1 VPGLIRPLFRSKQKV
16 PNEKNF
22 RGIVE
27 IAKVSYSLLT
37 PKEKAMYALTILLRL
52 AMNGIDLVAVAAT
65 GLLGAI
71 TAAGLSGGSSFFV
84 LGFEVPQPTSQNV
97 LVLFAVIAAL
107 NVLRGGLNILLS
119 RFTTQ
124 VLGTIEIKNSIKV
137 ARYLFSGSLARMKE
151 NSRSRISFIVNTSV
165 NAAFSRVL
173 GAATSIGLEGS
184 LLLAI
189 VGVFFFVDPIATVG
203 VLVYFGIVVVVLQL
217 TTEKRYVRSGREIQ
231 ESAIDTG
238 TAILEMV
245 DAFREIAVL
254 SRQDFFL
261 TRFGE
266 AKKLSVRT
274 GLFLQILKEL
284 PRWIVESGLVI
295 GIFFFVVW
303 QLGRGSLAEGL
314 VAIGIFM
321 AGSFRIMGAL
331 LPIQN
336 KWNDLLVAQ
345 FWVRKAQTIL
355 LQVKDSPELLDSNPF
370 SKVAAE
376 LEIPAAPPDG
386 TGLSV
391 SVEGVTFTHVGLN
404 SPTIK
409 SVSLAIPGGSYAAIV
424 GPSGAGKTTLVDLIL
439 GLYDPDSGLIQIDG
453 MDPRLLREQTPGLIS
468 YVPQRPGLV
477 SGALAENIAL
487 GVAKDLIDAERVRE
501 ALRDAELLEYVE
513 SLPEGIWTDIGEHAD
528 SLSGGQAQR
537 LGLARALYTKP
548 RLIILDEATSALD
561 AATEASIS
569 SSIQALGGDATVIVI
584 AHRLSTI
591 QHADVVHVMEDGRVI
606 ASGTFKQVRQAVP
619 MIEEYVQLMSF
630 DD

>member
-1 VPGLIRPLFRSKQKV
+1 MIRFFQAKRERV

-27 IAKVSYSLLT
+27 IARVSVSLLT
-37 PKEKAMYALTILLRL
+37 PRERFLYSLTVVLRL
-52 AMNGIDLVAVAAT
+52 GMNGIDLVAVAAM

-71 TAAGLSGGSSFFV
+71 TAAGLSGGSSFFIF
-84 LGFEVPQPTSQNV
+84 GIEVPQPTAAN
-97 LVLFAVIAAL
+97 VIALFGIIAGL
-107 NVLRGGLNILLS
+107 NLLRGGLNILLA
-119 RFTTQ
+119 RFSTT
-124 VLGTIEIKNSIKV
+124 VLATIEIKNSIKV
-137 ARYLFSGSLARMKE
+137 ARFLFSGSLARLKE

-173 GAATSIGLEGS
+173 GAATSIGIEGS
-184 LLLAI
+184 LLVGI
-189 VGVFFFVDPIATVG
+189 VIVFWFVDPIATIG
-203 VLVYFGIVVVVLQL
+203 VLLYFGIVVFILQM
-217 TTEKRYVRSGREIQ
+217 TTQRRYVQSGRQIQ
-231 ESAIDTG
+231 ESSIDTG

-254 SRQDFFL
+254 SKQDYFL

-284 PRWIVESGLVI
+284 PRWIVESGLII
-295 GIFFFVVW
+295 GVFFFVIW
-303 QLGRGSLAEGL
+303 QLNRGTLAEGL

-321 AGSFRIMGAL
+321 AGSFRIMGAI

-345 FWVRKAQTIL
+345 YWVRKAQSIL
-355 LQVKDSPELLDSNPF
+355 LTVKDAPELLDSNPF
-370 SKVAAE
+370 SRAESSALVAPESPRGA
-376 LEIPAAPPDG
+376 
-386 TGLSV
+386 GLSV
-391 SVEGVTFTHVGLN
+391 ETETVTFTHAGQRV
-404 SPTIK
+404 PTIRE
-409 SVSLAIPGGSYAAIV
+409 VSFGIRGGSYAAIV

-439 GLYDPDSGLIQIDG
+439 GLYEPDSGLVKIEG
-453 MDPRLLREQTPGLIS
+453 RDPRILRAEAPGLIS

-477 SGALAENIAL
+477 SGTIAENIAL
-487 GVAKDLIDAERVRE
+487 GVSREHIDVERVRE
-501 ALRDAELLEYVE
+501 VLSQSELLEYVE
-513 SLPEGIWTDIGEHAD
+513 SLPERIWTDIGEHAD

-569 SSIQALGGDATVIVI
+569 SSIRNLGGDATVVVI

-591 QHADVVHVMEDGRVI
+591 QHADIVYVMQDGRIV
-606 ASGTFKQVRQAVP
+606 ADGTFRQVRKAVP